1 MVHTGEQL
9 SLTVEHGPHRLRA
22 LLPTALEDGTP
33 YGLTV
38 PLDTQLRTRLS
49 GYQMQAN
56 AVQGKWPAVDARR
69 ITRAALLHLHALQA
83 LDASQ
88 DGAHHRDIAGALF
101 GADAVRTRWTA
112 DGELRAQV
120 RHLLTR
126 AEGFMRGGY
135 LALAGVRQQHASA
148 PGGEPAH

>member
-1 MVHTGEQL
+1 M
-9 SLTVEHGPHRLRA
+9 
-22 LLPTALEDGTP
+22 DGSP

-38 PLDTQLRTRLS
+38 PLDSHLRTRLS
-49 GYQMQAN
+49 GYQVQAN
-56 AVQGKWPAVDARR
+56 AIQGEWPSVDARR

-83 LDASQ
+83 LDAWQ
-88 DGAHHRDIAGALF
+88 AGAHHRDIASALF
-101 GADAVRTRWTA
+101 GLDAVRTRWTA

-126 AEGFMRGGY
+126 AEGLMRGGY

-148 PGGEPAH
+148 PGDESTH